1 MSSKKEIILSTIV
14 CASLNTL
21 TLGLFGTI
29 MMIIGCVKNCKS
41 DKRIEEF
48 IAFAD
53 EYLKKKLL
61 ENNIYSKKRRV

>member
-1 MSSKKEIILSTIV
+1 MSSKKQLILSTIV
-14 CASLNTL
+14 SALLNTL

-41 DKRIEEF
+41 NKIVEEF

-53 EYLKKKLL
+53 QYLKK
-61 ENNIYSKKRRV
+61 NY